1 MVGMVRIAMVVRMEV
16 MVRIAM
22 MRMAPVRVRAPFR
35 LVVPAEV
42 TAAMRVATVV
52 GARPRTLVA
61 VLPLPQRR
69 RRLSLVARRLS

>member
-35 LVVPAEV
+35 LVVPAEM
-42 TAAMRVATVV
+42 TAAMMVATVV

-69 RRLSLVARRLS
+69 RRLSLVVRRLS